1 LNAHRNFLRDAVY
14 FLYENYR
21 LKEAAKWYQVLCDK
35 YPDKQ
40 ILDGDPNSLPK
51 TMTVDDY
58 AVARVQSE
66 LSDTSQERTTA
77 VVQGLLMNAYV
88 NLAIGSDDRYQ
99 GFINLVKQI
108 YAHYK
113 QKTATNGKNSERNEL
128 LNYNELN
135 RSVLHDL
142 LDPQNGLPFAARAVL
157 RTQLGMLAETNAPA
171 VNPVMEPA
179 TNADATVSTNSSA
192 Q

>member
-1 LNAHRNFLRDAVY
+1 VQLELN
-14 FLYENYR
+14 
-21 LKEAAKWYQVLCDK
+21 
-35 YPDKQ
+35 
-40 ILDGDPNSLPK
+40 
-51 TMTVDDY
+51 
-58 AVARVQSE
+58 
-66 LSDTSQERTTA
+66 DTSQERTTA
-77 VVQGLLMNAYV
+77 VVQGLLRNAYL

-128 LNYNELN
+128 PNYNVLN

-142 LDPQNGLPFAARAVL
+142 LDPQGGLPFAARAVL
-157 RTQLGMLAETNAPA
+157 RTQLGLPAETNAPSA
-171 VNPVMEPA
+171 NPVMEPA
-179 TNADATVSTNSSA
+179 TNTDETATTNSSA